1 MPQKHFALVVPTTDS
16 LSEDEL
22 QRQYPGVKFIVM
34 NPEPEPAPEPVVL
47 EKVLLKGK
55 SIATVRVDNMVT
67 KIVIF
72 HPTAQTHKKVEAYE
86 DVLDIELSI
95 EDVNGLFVSP
105 RQVVITGSTYER
117 GNDTMIVTTEVQS

>member
-1 MPQKHFALVVPTTDS
+1 
-16 LSEDEL
+16 
-22 QRQYPGVKFIVM
+22 
-34 NPEPEPAPEPVVL
+34 
-47 EKVLLKGK
+47 
-55 SIATVRVDNMVT
+55 MVT